1 MGTAKLGGHS
11 RRMPSSKQLLNPRSR
26 AFALGGLVVIGV
38 ALAIFQDVADDQN
51 EADGQ
56 ASDWKILK
64 ALRSEGKPDD
74 PVGPKW
80 LKESLVET
88 SALGGITVLA
98 GLTTATAGGLA
109 LAGRRREAFILTG
122 VFAGALAIS
131 EGLKNLFKRSRPPA
145 EYRAAEAVNESFPSG
160 HALLSAATFLS
171 LALALSANAKTTALK
186 AYCLGMGATTAA
198 AVGFSRIFLG
208 VHWTNDVVGGWA
220 AGSAWATSCWLLAH
234 RRA

>member
-1 MGTAKLGGHS
+1 MHRASHA
-11 RRMPSSKQLLNPRSR
+11 LNPRTET
-26 AFALGGLVVIGV
+26 FALAALLGLGV
-38 ALAIFQDVADDQN
+38 ALAVFQDVADDQN

-64 ALRSEGKPDD
+64 ALRTGGDPAD

-80 LKESLVET
+80 VKESLTET

-98 GLTTATAGGLA
+98 GLTAVTAGGLA
-109 LAGRRREAFILTG
+109 IAGKRREALLTAG
-122 VFAGALAIS
+122 VFTGALVLS

-171 LALALSANAKTTALK
+171 LGILFAQGAKGTALR
-186 AYCLGMGATTAA
+186 AYGLAVGATTAGL
-198 AVGFSRIFLG
+198 VGFSRVFLG
-208 VHWTNDVVGGWA
+208 VHWTNDVLGGWA
-220 AGSAWATSCWLLAH
+220 AGSAWAATCWLVGRE
-234 RRA
+234 RR

>member
-1 MGTAKLGGHS
+1 M
-11 RRMPSSKQLLNPRSR
+11 SKARHALNPRTET
-26 AFALGGLVVIGV
+26 FALAALLGLGV
-38 ALAIFQDVADDQN
+38 ALAVFQDVADDQN

-64 ALRSEGKPDD
+64 ALRTGGDPSE

-80 LKESLVET
+80 LKEGLTET

-98 GLTTATAGGLA
+98 GLTAATAGGLA
-109 LAGRRREAFILTG
+109 IAGKRREALLTAG
-122 VFAGALAIS
+122 VFVGALMLS

-171 LALALSANAKTTALK
+171 LGILFAQGAKGTALR
-186 AYCLGMGATTAA
+186 AYGLAAGATTAA
-198 AVGFSRIFLG
+198 AVGFSRVFLG
-208 VHWTNDVVGGWA
+208 VHWTNDVLGGWA
-220 AGSAWATSCWLLAH
+220 AGSAWAATCWLVGRE
-234 RRA
+234 RR